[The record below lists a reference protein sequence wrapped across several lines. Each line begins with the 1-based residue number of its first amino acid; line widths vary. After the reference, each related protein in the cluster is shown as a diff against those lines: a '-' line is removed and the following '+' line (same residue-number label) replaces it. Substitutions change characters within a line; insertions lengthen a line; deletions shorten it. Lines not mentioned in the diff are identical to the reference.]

1 MGGNPSKQDQSG
13 YPDTFQVINIDE
25 FGKKIFKAKIA
36 IISDTIR
43 LYKVKKMNNIF
54 SNFEFFSNVF

>member
-1 MGGNPSKQDQSG
+1 MGGNPSRLDQSG

-43 LYKVKKMNNIF
+43 LYKVKK
-54 SNFEFFSNVF
+54 